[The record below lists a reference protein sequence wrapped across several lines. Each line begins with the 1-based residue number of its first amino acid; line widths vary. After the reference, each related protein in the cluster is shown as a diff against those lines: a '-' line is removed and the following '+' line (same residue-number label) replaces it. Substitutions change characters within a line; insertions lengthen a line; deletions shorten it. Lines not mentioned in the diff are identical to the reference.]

1 MTGIDR
7 GRLIQERWL
16 TLLRWLLVEI
26 FFLALYLD
34 PDLPSPLGLPSL
46 LEIRLAPILAG
57 FAGYTLVVSL
67 LVMIRKTWPP
77 GLAYVTATVDSV
89 LAAVAAGSWS
99 GEVVSPGL
107 VGVAVTGVAVGV
119 RRFPIFETT
128 SYCLILAVGLLAARF
143 AFTLR
148 WEMDPQAAAVLGI
161 VCLLPLLIRAVALDA
176 KLAEEDEPVT
186 RLSNQ
191 AEAGIQSIA
200 TASGTMPDA
209 ALHATAS
216 SFGGYTDS
224 PVAGIVVY
232 VDETT
237 VQLYTVA
244 DTGATVT
251 QLTEQGGARFGPRM
265 LALSQ
270 PTTLDSRDQ
279 LDAQGLPEQYPSRL
293 NAVAGIPIVGLPD
306 LKATLFA
313 INSRRGTYTKDQLVM
328 GKLLAQELGRCLLLR
343 DLALTGDQARVSATE
358 SLLAAAEAKRPGSRT
373 QARECARFAEA
384 IARELGWEEAQVQEL
399 RLAALL
405 HDVGE
410 LAVPDPLL
418 DKPAPLTPEEFE
430 IVRQHPRH
438 ASRII
443 DFFNRSDLVLT
454 AVLNHHERWDGRGY
468 PSGLGGADIPQA
480 GRILCL
486 ADAMESMLSSKVYR
500 PDFTSTQALQEV
512 LLGSGTQFDPTV
524 VQAFLAVL
532 RREGESFLEPPPLTA
547 APAAPPA

>member
-1 MTGIDR
+1 
-7 GRLIQERWL
+7 
-16 TLLRWLLVEI
+16 
-26 FFLALYLD
+26 
-34 PDLPSPLGLPSL
+34 
-46 LEIRLAPILAG
+46 
-57 FAGYTLVVSL
+57 
-67 LVMIRKTWPP
+67 
-77 GLAYVTATVDSV
+77 
-89 LAAVAAGSWS
+89 
-99 GEVVSPGL
+99 
-107 VGVAVTGVAVGV
+107 
-119 RRFPIFETT
+119 
-128 SYCLILAVGLLAARF
+128 
-143 AFTLR
+143 
-148 WEMDPQAAAVLGI
+148 
-161 VCLLPLLIRAVALDA
+161 
-176 KLAEEDEPVT
+176 
-186 RLSNQ
+186 
-191 AEAGIQSIA
+191 
-200 TASGTMPDA
+200 
-209 ALHATAS
+209 
-216 SFGGYTDS
+216 
-224 PVAGIVVY
+224 
-232 VDETT
+232 
-237 VQLYTVA
+237 
-244 DTGATVT
+244 
-251 QLTEQGGARFGPRM
+251 M

-293 NAVAGIPIVGLPD
+293 NAVAGVPIVGLPD

-313 INSRRGTYTKDQLVM
+313 INSKRGTYTKDELVM

-343 DLALTGDQARVSATE
+343 DLALTGDQARISATE

-384 IARELGWEEAQVQEL
+384 IARELGWEEAQVQEI

-468 PSGLGGADIPQA
+468 PSGLGGEDIPQA

-500 PDFTSTQALQEV
+500 PGFTSTQALQEV

-532 RREGESFLEPPPLTA
+532 RREGESFLERPPFTG